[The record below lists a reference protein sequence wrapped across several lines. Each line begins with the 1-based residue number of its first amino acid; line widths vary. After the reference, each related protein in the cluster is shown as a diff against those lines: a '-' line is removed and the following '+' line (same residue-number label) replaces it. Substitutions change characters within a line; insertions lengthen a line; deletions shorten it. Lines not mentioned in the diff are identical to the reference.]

1 MTTEG
6 ETKAVEATTAADAAT
21 TTTTTTTEAKTEEI
35 TFNPEWLRRKEGYVE
50 WETPYEKEW
59 KRYADWPAVA
69 TVPEAFFVNG
79 ERQPDK
85 PALGEREQIPVA
97 PERPDDPPVPPRLGD
112 YKWLTWAEACET
124 ARWIGAGLRALDEER
139 GLGLVPHAGNVG
151 IFSANNPDW
160 VLCEYGAFSQA
171 LCVVPVYPTCGAG
184 TISYIVQHADI
195 ALVFTNHKVV
205 NALLEDLNLPYERA
219 APGETVPPTRL
230 RVVVT
235 IGDASRT
242 RPLAEY
248 PLPPLSE
255 KARGVRERFG
265 IEVLSLCELLAK
277 ACARYG
283 GVLPPMEPA
292 RPDDRYTICYTS
304 GSEGTPKGVEH
315 THRGALAMTDL
326 VAQCPTWGADV
337 GTWTYYSYLPLAH
350 VFERQATAIFVRTG
364 GTIGYSSGLANLIDD
379 LGLLRPHLLLG
390 VPRVW
395 KRIYDK
401 VQATVEREPFYKRW
415 IFNLAVSRKT
425 AALVG
430 GFQPWVDWDAL
441 VLRSISA
448 KLGGRLVAII
458 SGGAAADPALAQW
471 VETVFGTRFCQGY
484 GLTETF
490 AAVAV
495 QHPGC
500 CADKAAIGPPVK
512 GVTMRLT
519 DVPDM
524 GYTTACD
531 RPRGE
536 IWVRGPMIMSQYH
549 GNPAKTREALV
560 DGFFLTGDIAE
571 LQPDGAL
578 RVIDRKKNLFKLAQ
592 GEYIAIEYLETVYS
606 AVPEIEQIWVWGD
619 PLSSFLVAVVV
630 PRVTVLAA
638 ALAAEDPA
646 AHYDTLAPADLCARP
661 QAVAHVLRAMDKA
674 AAAAHLLGYQKVKTI
689 LLEPH
694 PWTIEAGLLTP
705 TFKLRRGNIKAKYL
719 QQVQEL
725 VHNYQPPVAH

>member
-1 MTTEG
+1 M
-6 ETKAVEATTAADAAT
+6 
-21 TTTTTTTEAKTEEI
+21 
-35 TFNPEWLRRKEGYVE
+35 E
-50 WETPYEKEW
+50 WETPFEKEW
-59 KRYADWPAVA
+59 KRYADWPKVA
-69 TVPEAFFVNG
+69 TVAEAFFLNG
-79 ERQPDK
+79 ERYADK
-85 PALGEREQIPVA
+85 PALGEREQIPV
-97 PERPDDPPVPPRLGD
+97 EKEHEDDPTPPPRWGD

-124 ARWIGAGLRALDEER
+124 ARWIGAGLRALDEEKK
-139 GLGLVPHAGNVG
+139 LGLAPHAANVG
-151 IFSANNPDW
+151 IFSANCPDW
-160 VLCEYGAFSQA
+160 VLCEYGAFSQS

-184 TISYIVQHADI
+184 TISYIVNHADI

-205 NALLEDLNLPYERA
+205 NALLEDLALPYERA
-219 APGETVPPTRL
+219 APGEAVRDPPL

-242 RPLAEY
+242 KTLTEC
-248 PLPPLSE
+248 PLPALSE
-255 KARGVRERFG
+255 KARGMRERLG
-265 IEVLSLCELLAK
+265 IEVVSLCEVLA
-277 ACARYG
+277 AARARYG
-283 GVLPPMEPA
+283 GVLPPLEAPRPA
-292 RPDDRYTICYTS
+292 DLYTICYTS

-315 THRGALAMTDL
+315 THGGALAMTDL

-415 IFNLAVSRKT
+415 IFQLAVARKT
-425 AALVG
+425 AALAG
-430 GFQPWVDWDAL
+430 GYAPWVDWDAL
-441 VLRSISA
+441 VLRGLSA
-448 KLGGRLVAII
+448 KLGGRLVAIV
-458 SGGAAADPALAQW
+458 SGGAAADPALARW
-471 VETVFGTRFCQGY
+471 VEAVFGTRFCQGY

-495 QHPGC
+495 QHPGS

-524 GYTTACD
+524 GYTTAAD

-536 IWVRGPMIMSQYH
+536 ISVRGPMVMARYH
-549 GNPAKTREALV
+549 GDPAKTREALAG
-560 DGFFLTGDIAE
+560 GFFATGDIAE

-606 AVPEIEQIWVWGD
+606 AVPEVEQIWVWGD

-630 PRVTVLAA
+630 PRLSVLVPRLAA
-638 ALAAEDPA
+638 ADPA
-646 AHYDTLAPADLCARP
+646 AHYDTLAPAALCASP
-661 QAVAHVLRAMDKA
+661 AAVAHVLRAMDQA
-674 AAAAHLLGYQKVKTI
+674 AAAAHLLGYQKVKAI
-689 LLEPH
+689 LLEAQ

-705 TFKLRRGNIKAKYL
+705 TYKLRRGNIKAKYL
-719 QQVQEL
+719 QQVQQL
-725 VHNYQPPVAH
+725 AHSYHPPPSSH